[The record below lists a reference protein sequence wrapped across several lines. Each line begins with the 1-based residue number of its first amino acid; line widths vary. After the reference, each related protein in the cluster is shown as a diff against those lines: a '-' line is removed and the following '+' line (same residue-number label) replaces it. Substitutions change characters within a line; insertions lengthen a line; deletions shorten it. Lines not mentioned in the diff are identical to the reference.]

1 MVHTNSRWRTSRLD
15 DAQIERMLVPPA
27 MPSRHLQERRGDSTA
42 ASARVPEWELMG
54 TVDADPV
61 AVAQIRSELE
71 QLGDSLLLTPLD
83 VSAGMWSLH
92 VHVFS
97 LDDARAAIARHGML
111 REERVSSL
119 CEGPAD
125 SACAAD

>member
-1 MVHTNSRWRTSRLD
+1 MHMHVC
-15 DAQIERMLVPPA
+15 
-27 MPSRHLQERRGDSTA
+27 
-42 ASARVPEWELMG
+42 
-54 TVDADPV
+54 
-61 AVAQIRSELE
+61 
-71 QLGDSLLLTPLD
+71 
-83 VSAGMWSLH
+83 LH